1 MGFTIFIYKT
11 ALSKGETSIVLDRD
25 LPLIVQP
32 NLHYFR
38 VLISIES
45 TKMKIIYSL
54 IVLWL
59 LVWQVQL
66 SHAVREGTANAEVMI
81 QRYEREGDFAKAALW
96 HEAAA
101 DCLKII
107 SIPMTEI
114 QIRYYVRHGK
124 NVRAERSR
132 RELAH
137 IKERRGFHLKAAKAK
152 WGRSGMEGTSSEL
165 DAEHENIT
173 QFIST
178 WVQIYPNRFYHY
190 GIYPCFFKVEQEIF
204 KRRGDYAVALNL
216 EADAVEM
223 CADQYNEITVAYFRG
238 VALNRDAVGGV
249 AGGMEREVIFHREEN
264 HLSKGK
270 EDCVTQYE
278 KVQDAH
284 RQRAALLRE
293 LADGKP
299 EMLPTKAESALRDL
313 SRQSISPAP
322 KLTSAQALGLADRD
336 ARIQEHLKAYSGV
349 HGYASFQGFAW
360 FVSYYNHGWGNLG
373 IVIVDDETG
382 TALDVLIVNPKN
394 R

>member
-1 MGFTIFIYKT
+1 M
-11 ALSKGETSIVLDRD
+11 AVH

-114 QIRYYVRHGK
+114 QIRYYLRQGK
-124 NVRAERSR
+124 NALVERSR
-132 RELAH
+132 RELAD
-137 IKERRGFHLKAAKAK
+137 IKKQKVYHLNAAKAK
-152 WGRSGMEGTSSEL
+152 WGRSGMERTSSEL
-165 DAEHENIT
+165 DAEHANT
-173 QFIST
+173 AQFIST

-190 GIYPCFFKVEQEIF
+190 GIYPSFFKVEQEVF
-204 KRRGDYAVALNL
+204 KRNGDYAAALNL
-216 EADAVEM
+216 EADAAEM

-238 VALNRDAVGGV
+238 VALDCDTVGGS
-249 AGGMEREVIFHREEN
+249 GGGVGREATSRLAAN
-264 HLSKGK
+264 HLSKMD
-270 EDCVTQYE
+270 ENCVTQY
-278 KVQDAH
+278 KKIRDAH
-284 RQRAALLRE
+284 RRRAALLRE
-293 LADGKP
+293 IAEGKP
-299 EMLPTKAESALRDL
+299 KTLTIEAESVLRDL
-313 SRQSISPAP
+313 SLQSINPTP
-322 KLTSAQALGLADRD
+322 KLTSTQALKIANRD
-336 ARIQEHLKAYSGV
+336 ARLQAHLTAHTGV

-360 FVSYYNHGWGNLG
+360 FVSYSNHGWGNLG
-373 IVIVDDETG
+373 TVLVDDETG
-382 TALDVLIVNPKN
+382 TVLDVLIVNPKN